1 MDIIPTDISTY
12 GEDVEGLLNEI
23 QSRNEKLF
31 ELTFLLMNTADNKR
45 KLDNIVYQTA
55 GIAQKYNCNIRR
67 LQYQQ
72 EQGLV
77 ASLPLGMNQT
87 GIQRIMT
94 TTSTAIFVPF
104 TTQELFQ
111 GGEALYYG
119 LNALSNNLIMVDRKR
134 LKTPNGLILGT
145 PGSGKSFATKRE
157 ILNVFLITDDDII
170 ICDPEGEYFPLVN
183 ALNGEVIKISAKSN
197 DYINPMEVN
206 LDVIYHPEKYR
217 INGDVEDIDTII
229 ADKAEFITSF
239 CEVIM
244 KKPQNAELNGDEVSM
259 IDLCV
264 KDIYKKY
271 LYNDPKPENMP
282 TLQDFYERLNF
293 YAPDKPAAQNIAN
306 SLQLY
311 VTGSQNVFN
320 HRSNVDTQN
329 RVVCFDIRELGTTLR
344 KAGMLIVQH
353 MVWTRVSQNRSQIH
367 KENRLEKRV
376 WKSASRYQY
385 QKYLEEHPEMQKKLI
400 RKLIQKQRIKREY
413 QMAYRAGKIAKETK
427 DTSIRSV
434 NLATKIARKAH
445 EVFVRNVTTLISM
458 GLLLILLLSVMT
470 GFASCSAMFSNG
482 ISTVIASSYIADPDE
497 IEKAELYYTQ
507 LEASLQQKINQME
520 ARYPGKDEYRYNIGE
535 IGHDPHT
542 LISYLTAR
550 YGDFKFDE
558 IKGELETIFSLQY
571 GITVEEKS
579 ETRQETSTIQVGQSL
594 GNVVTSG
601 YCNCPICCGV
611 WSGGPT
617 ASGAMPQANHTLAVD
632 AANPFLPMGTKVVMN
647 GIEYTVEDTGNFA
660 QYGVQFDVYYDNHSV
675 AEAHGHQTWEC
686 FLAEG
691 NQNSVE
697 VTRTV
702 TADVLNV
709 SVQAKPL
716 RSVIL
721 SRMEEDEQEIY
732 EEVYS
737 NRGNLQTYKTP
748 IELNWYA
755 YISTYYGYSVNNGTG
770 QTQLHRGV
778 TVNVRQGTEVK
789 SAMNGFV
796 VDVGYSGTFGNYVVT
811 QDKKGV
817 QIKYAYLQ
825 SISVANGQ
833 EVTTDTVIGTTGS
846 TGSATGSQLYLELVK
861 DGEYYN
867 PVFYISTGDS
877 GLYGGGGSYD
887 DETVRRLFAEADKY
901 LGMPYV
907 WGGSSPET
915 SFDCSGFVS
924 YVFTNSGV
932 CNMGRLTA
940 QGIYDI
946 CMPVSPEEARP
957 GDIIFFTGTYDA
969 GEPVTHVGIYA
980 GDGQMIH
987 CGNPIQ
993 YTSIN
998 SAYWQSHFY
1007 AFGRP

>member
-1 MDIIPTDISTY
+1 MTRD
-12 GEDVEGLLNEI
+12 GLTE
-23 QSRNEKLF
+23 E
-31 ELTFLLMNTADNKR
+31 
-45 KLDNIVYQTA
+45 
-55 GIAQKYNCNIRR
+55 
-67 LQYQQ
+67 
-72 EQGLV
+72 
-77 ASLPLGMNQT
+77 
-87 GIQRIMT
+87 
-94 TTSTAIFVPF
+94 
-104 TTQELFQ
+104 
-111 GGEALYYG
+111 
-119 LNALSNNLIMVDRKR
+119 NLRD
-134 LKTPNGLILGT
+134 
-145 PGSGKSFATKRE
+145 GS
-157 ILNVFLITDDDII
+157 
-170 ICDPEGEYFPLVN
+170 
-183 ALNGEVIKISAKSN
+183 
-197 DYINPMEVN
+197 
-206 LDVIYHPEKYR
+206 
-217 INGDVEDIDTII
+217 
-229 ADKAEFITSF
+229 
-239 CEVIM
+239 
-244 KKPQNAELNGDEVSM
+244 
-259 IDLCV
+259 V
-264 KDIYKKY
+264 KDISHRSRGR
-271 LYNDPKPENMP
+271 PENKEEFVP
-282 TLQDFYERLNF
+282 ERER
-293 YAPDKPAAQNIAN
+293 K
-306 SLQLY
+306 
-311 VTGSQNVFN
+311 
-320 HRSNVDTQN
+320 
-329 RVVCFDIRELGTTLR
+329 
-344 KAGMLIVQH
+344 KAGNEDSKSGKGKRLQMEKIRKSSVRQEA
-353 MVWTRVSQNRSQIH
+353 VENTVEVTPEEKVSGYRKKLH
-367 KENRLEKRV
+367 RHEKIPDDDNNLN
-376 WKSASRYQY
+376 S
-385 QKYLEEHPEMQKKLI
+385 QKKSI
-400 RKLIQKQRIKREY
+400 RKKQLQKQMTKEQAKAGRLSFDDEGNQMVKDAGMKPGGTAGKYIATQAVISGMKAVTSEEEETDENAGVESARLAERETEAALRGLRHAQIRSKRTDVKTHRRGYREATVEKKLKFDSAESMEGVKHAESVKNAEQKRHFY
-413 QMAYRAGKIAKETK
+413 NRFFQKKRYKDAYRAARAGKSAGSLGGATTIAGVENMTVKAKIALKEIIK
-427 DTSIRSV
+427 RNRAMFAGIGIFALLFLV
-434 NLATKIARKAH
+434 IA
-445 EVFVRNVTTLISM
+445 VSL
-458 GLLLILLLSVMT
+458 G
-470 GFASCSAMFSNG
+470 SCSASIEGAGSVIG
-482 ISTVIASSYIADPDE
+482 ITTYPSSDE
-497 IEKAELYYTQ
+497 DIYAAENRYAA
-507 LEASLQQKINQME
+507 LESALNQQINEME
-520 ARYPGKDEYRYNIGE
+520 RRHPNYDEYQYNIAE
-535 IGHDPHT
+535 IGHNPYH
-542 LISYLTAR
+542 LISYLTAK
-550 YGDFKFDE
+550 YGDWTYSDVE
-558 IKGELETIFSLQY
+558 NELQSLFEAQYHLNTEGRTETV
-571 GITVEEKS
+571 T
-579 ETRQETSTIQVGQSL
+579 ETRNVRVGESL
-594 GNVVTSG
+594 GQVVTSG

-660 QYGVQFDVYYDNHSV
+660 QYGVQFDVYYDNHAV

-748 IELNWYA
+748 VELNWYA

>member
-1 MDIIPTDISTY
+1 MRSSEWILQEHS
-12 GEDVEGLLNEI
+12 
-23 QSRNEKLF
+23 SRNI
-31 ELTFLLMNTADNKR
+31 R
-45 KLDNIVYQTA
+45 K
-55 GIAQKYNCNIRR
+55 
-67 LQYQQ
+67 
-72 EQGLV
+72 
-77 ASLPLGMNQT
+77 
-87 GIQRIMT
+87 
-94 TTSTAIFVPF
+94 
-104 TTQELFQ
+104 
-111 GGEALYYG
+111 
-119 LNALSNNLIMVDRKR
+119 
-134 LKTPNGLILGT
+134 
-145 PGSGKSFATKRE
+145 
-157 ILNVFLITDDDII
+157 
-170 ICDPEGEYFPLVN
+170 
-183 ALNGEVIKISAKSN
+183 
-197 DYINPMEVN
+197 
-206 LDVIYHPEKYR
+206 
-217 INGDVEDIDTII
+217 
-229 ADKAEFITSF
+229 
-239 CEVIM
+239 
-244 KKPQNAELNGDEVSM
+244 
-259 IDLCV
+259 
-264 KDIYKKY
+264 
-271 LYNDPKPENMP
+271 
-282 TLQDFYERLNF
+282 
-293 YAPDKPAAQNIAN
+293 
-306 SLQLY
+306 
-311 VTGSQNVFN
+311 
-320 HRSNVDTQN
+320 
-329 RVVCFDIRELGTTLR
+329 
-344 KAGMLIVQH
+344 
-353 MVWTRVSQNRSQIH
+353 NRSQIH
-367 KENRLEKRV
+367 KENRLEQKA
-376 WKSASRYQY
+376 WKSAARYQY

-434 NLATKIARKAH
+434 NLATKIARKAQ

-542 LISYLTAR
+542 LISYLTAS

-660 QYGVQFDVYYDNHSV
+660 QYGVQFDVYYDNHAV
-675 AEAHGHQTWEC
+675 AEAHGHQIWEC

-748 IELNWYA
+748 VELNWYA

-778 TVNVRQGTEVK
+778 TINVRQGTEVK

-877 GLYGGGGSYD
+877 GLYVGGGSYD